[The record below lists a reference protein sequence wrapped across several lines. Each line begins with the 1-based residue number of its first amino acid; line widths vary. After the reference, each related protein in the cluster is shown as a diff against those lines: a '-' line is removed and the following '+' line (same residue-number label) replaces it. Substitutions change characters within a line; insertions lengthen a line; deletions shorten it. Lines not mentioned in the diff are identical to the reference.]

1 MTIEER
7 YNAPPIP
14 LSTNLGR
21 SFLYARY
28 NADLSRRGLDELGF
42 GNLDPTSIQKMD
54 AVENMSALTEIGK
67 AASKFVNAAHFG
79 PFI

>member
-1 MTIEER
+1 
-7 YNAPPIP
+7 
-14 LSTNLGR
+14 
-21 SFLYARY
+21 
-28 NADLSRRGLDELGF
+28 
-42 GNLDPTSIQKMD
+42 MD